1 MLRCVHLMLTVSKR
15 ARAVHSTTL
24 PVLCLMLC
32 SIEHTTLPVHQ
43 TMHTR
48 QTLLGKQLQQS
59 APSWQAAQFPL
70 IQYRYSVGCCFGT
83 RVIWQQYAVYNCSKD
98 GTYPLKVK
106 FQLLQTLM
114 FSQLSFKLFQL
125 KAILCCSTLQNTRW
139 LVSDP
144 HNLCSLHNACKAAGK
159 VETYPLSTK
168 AADETHTHKWMQLDG
183 NGEHE
188 SVGTNMV
195 ICSPRKCTKC
205 EKFVGY
211 TNAHTTW
218 VDGETVWETL
228 YMEHAAF
235 SHNHTRM

>member
-1 MLRCVHLMLTVSKR
+1 
-15 ARAVHSTTL
+15 
-24 PVLCLMLC
+24 
-32 SIEHTTLPVHQ
+32 
-43 TMHTR
+43 MHP
-48 QTLLGKQLQQS
+48 LDKQRSPTNLILVQC
-59 APSWQAAQFPL
+59 WPL
-70 IQYRYSVGCCFGT
+70 FGT
-83 RVIWQQYAVYNCSKD
+83 RVIWQWYAMYNCWRD
-98 GTYPLKVK
+98 GTYHKVK

-114 FSQLSFKLFQL
+114 SSQLSFKLFQL
-125 KAILCCSTLQNTRW
+125 KATLCCSTLQYMRW

-144 HNLCSLHNACKAAGK
+144 HNLCSLHNACKVTGK
-159 VETYPLSTK
+159 VETYPLFTK